1 MISKEDIIRE
11 VEIIA
16 RDSGCDF
23 ETARKIA
30 AKTALILKD
39 VAISEMCTEL
49 AIAEQNQDIVM
60 IKKFIMSKKIQG
72 CTDRTIHFY
81 ETVIRRAVPKFRK
94 PLKEIDVDDIRWYA
108 ASREFNDEITRVT
121 VSNELRTLS
130 SMFTFLV
137 NEGYIQNGNPVM
149 KMGVY
154 KVQKYK
160 KTAFTEI
167 EIEKMRDALTMPKDK
182 CIFEMLISTGCRVSE
197 LCQIKKKE
205 IKSDE
210 IIVHGKGQ
218 KDRIVA
224 INAKAQVAIKKHLES
239 QCPKAQ
245 ASEWL
250 FPKQEYRYTCRFPA
264 EHIDKGSVEG
274 MIRKLGKNL
283 GIEAHPHK
291 FRRTCATLALRRGM
305 DLINVSRM
313 LGHEQLTTTQI
324 YLDLDDESFKQ
335 QHKKFIV

>member
-1 MISKEDIIRE
+1 MISKEDLIRE

-23 ETARKIA
+23 ETSREIA
-30 AKTALILKD
+30 AKLSLILKD
-39 VAISEMCTEL
+39 VVISETCTDL
-49 AIAEQNQDIVM
+49 IIAEQNEDIVM
-60 IKKFIMSKKIQG
+60 LKKFIMSKKIQG
-72 CTDRTIHFY
+72 CTDRTIGCY
-81 ETVIRRAVPKFRK
+81 KSVIKSAIPKFRK
-94 PLKEIDVDDIRWYA
+94 PLKEIEVDDIRWYA
-108 ASREFNDEITRVT
+108 ASREFNDEVTRVT

-130 SMFTFLV
+130 SLFTFLV
-137 NEGYIQNGNPVM
+137 NEGYIQNGNPIM

-167 EIEKMRDALTMPKDK
+167 EIEKMRDALVIPKDK
-182 CIFEMLISTGCRVSE
+182 CIFEILISTGCRVSE

-205 IKSDE
+205 IKGNE

-218 KDRIVA
+218 KDRTVV
-224 INAKAQVAIKKHLES
+224 INAKAQVALKKYLES

-245 ASEWL
+245 ASPWL
-250 FPKQEYRYTCRFPA
+250 FPKKEYSHTCLPA

-274 MIRKLGKNL
+274 MIRKLGKSL
-283 GIEAHPHK
+283 DIEAHPHK

>member
-1 MISKEDIIRE
+1 MITKEDIIRE

-23 ETARKIA
+23 ETSREIS
-30 AKTALILKD
+30 AKLTLILRD
-39 VAISEMCTEL
+39 VEISETCTDL
-49 AIAEQNQDIVM
+49 VIAEQNEDVVM
-60 IKKFIMSKKIQG
+60 LKKFIMSKKIQG
-72 CTDRTIHFY
+72 CTDRTIGYY
-81 ETVIRRAVPKFRK
+81 ESTIKSAILKFPK
-94 PLKEIDVDDIRWYA
+94 PLKQIDVDDIRWYA
-108 ASREFNDEITRVT
+108 ACREFNDGVTRTT

-130 SMFTFLV
+130 SLFTFLV
-137 NEGYIQNGNPVM
+137 NEGYMQNGNPVM

-167 EIEKMRDALTMPKDK
+167 EIEKMRDALTTPKEK

-205 IKSDE
+205 IKGDE

-224 INAKAQVAIKKHLES
+224 INAKAQVAIKNYLES
-239 QCPKAQ
+239 QCPEAQ
-245 ASEWL
+245 ASPWL
-250 FPKQEYRYTCRFPA
+250 FPKKEYLHTCLPA
-264 EHIDKGSVEG
+264 EHIYSGTIEAI
-274 MIRKLGKNL
+274 IRKLGESL

-335 QHKKFIV
+335 QHKKFMV

>member
-1 MISKEDIIRE
+1 MISKEDLIRE

-23 ETARKIA
+23 ETSREIA
-30 AKTALILKD
+30 AKLSLILKD
-39 VAISEMCTEL
+39 VVISETCTDL
-49 AIAEQNQDIVM
+49 IIAEQNEDIVM
-60 IKKFIMSKKIQG
+60 LKKFIISKKIQG
-72 CTDRTIHFY
+72 CTDRTIGYY
-81 ETVIRRAVPKFRK
+81 ESVIKSAIPKFRK
-94 PLKEIDVDDIRWYA
+94 PLKEIEVDDIRWYA
-108 ASREFNDEITRVT
+108 ASREFNDEVTRVT

-130 SMFTFLV
+130 SLFTFLV
-137 NEGYIQNGNPVM
+137 NEGYIQNGNPIM

-167 EIEKMRDALTMPKDK
+167 EIEKMRDALVIPKDK

-205 IKSDE
+205 IKGNE

-218 KDRIVA
+218 KDRTVV
-224 INAKAQVAIKKHLES
+224 INAKAQVALKKYLES

-245 ASEWL
+245 ASPWL
-250 FPKQEYRYTCRFPA
+250 FPKKEYSHTCTFPA
-264 EHIDKGSVEG
+264 EHIDKGSIET
-274 MIRKLGKNL
+274 MIRKLGKSL

-291 FRRTCATLALRRGM
+291 FRRTCATLALTRGM

-335 QHKKFIV
+335 QHKKFMI